1 MSEFD
6 TLFYRDSYCREFTS
20 RVKSCQPY
28 RKNYAVELEETAFYP
43 EGGGQPGD
51 TGTLNGKPV
60 SDTRKI
66 EGRIMHILSEPME
79 EGTEV
84 HGVLDWE
91 NRLDHMVMHS
101 AEHMVS
107 GLIHKTFG
115 YDNVG
120 FHMGEDAVIID
131 FNGPMD
137 WNACM
142 KIEAMANALVR
153 RNLTIRADIPGEE
166 ELHDMD
172 YRSKK
177 ELSGEVRIVTVPE
190 ADVCACCGT
199 HLRSTGEIGY
209 IKLISLANHKNGV
222 RIEMLAGKRAE
233 EYMRM
238 IMDQNMR
245 ISHLLSAKMNET
257 AAAAEKLQN
266 SYYETRQK
274 LRIASEAAM
283 RQSIAAMKDNE
294 PLVVAFAENAD
305 HDALR
310 YFANAI
316 IEEKGALT
324 AAALCEDDGAI
335 RYVIVSHASALRPLI
350 KDLNKQLK
358 GRGGGSDELVQ
369 GMFACKRSEAEAAI
383 YEVLG
388 AKESA

>member
-6 TLFYRDSYCREFTS
+6 TLFYRNSYCRAFDSTVIS
-20 RVKSCQPY
+20 SQPY
-28 RKNYAVELEETAFYP
+28 KKKYAVELRETAFYP

-51 TGTLNGKPV
+51 TGTLNGKKV
-60 SDTRKI
+60 LDTRKI
-66 EGRIMHILSEPME
+66 DGKIMHIMDAPLE
-79 EGTEV
+79 EGCWV
-84 HGVLDWE
+84 HGEIDWE
-91 NRLDHMVMHS
+91 RRLDHMVMHT

-107 GLIHKTFG
+107 GLIHRNFG

-137 WNACM
+137 WDACM
-142 KIEAMANALVR
+142 KIEAQANALVR
-153 RNLTIRADIPGEE
+153 RNLPVQADIPSEA
-166 ELHDMD
+166 ELNAMD

-199 HLRSTGEIGY
+199 HLHTTGEIGY

-238 IMDQNMR
+238 ILEQNME
-245 ISHLLSAKMNET
+245 ISHLLSARMNET
-257 AAAAEKLQN
+257 ASAVEKLQSSCYEARRKLRLAAEK
-266 SYYETRQK
+266 SMRQM
-274 LRIASEAAM
+274 IASLGE
-283 RQSIAAMKDNE
+283 NE
-294 PLVVAFAENAD
+294 PLVIAFAENAD
-305 HDALR
+305 HDGLR

-316 IEEKGALT
+316 IDEKHAET
-324 AAALCEDDGAI
+324 AAALCEDDGEC
-335 RYVIVSHASALRPLI
+335 RYVIVSHAMPLRKI
-350 KDLNKQLK
+350 IRELNGTLN

-369 GMFACKRSEAEAAI
+369 GVFRCPEADAETALR
-383 YEVLG
+383 EMLG
-388 AKESA
+388 RKEN